1 MDDIKE
7 ELAYLIGKITG
18 DGNLDKVFTCRFI
31 GQEEDL
37 IKLSNLIYS
46 KFNIPQKSLKI
57 RIKKN
62 SYGVAHLLQV
72 NNARLGRELH
82 KYGAPQ
88 GNKTLNKFLAPKW
101 IFSKNIYKK
110 RYLQALFEDEL
121 TTIKIKKCNY
131 ANCPDFKQHK
141 NLGNLNNL
149 KEFLEQLKQM
159 LTDFGIETSHINE
172 TKYTNKR
179 KDGIITKGCYFWIQ
193 RNKQNILRFQDKVGF
208 RLCDRKINSLNECCN
223 IIEKSLNNN
232 FINKSLKT

>member
-7 ELAYLIGKITG
+7 EIAYLVGKITG

-37 IKLSNLIYS
+37 IKLSVLICER
-46 KFNIPQKSLKI
+46 FNIKEKSL
-57 RIKKN
+57 RITKRIN
-62 SYGVAHLLQV
+62 WGISYMLQV
-72 NNARLGRELH
+72 NKSRFGRELH

-88 GNKTLNKFLAPKW
+88 GNKTLNKFLAPEW
-101 IFSKNIYKK
+101 IFSKDIYKK

-141 NLGNLNNL
+141 NLENLDNL
-149 KEFLEQLKQM
+149 KEFLKQLKQM

-172 TKYTNKR
+172 TKYIKKR
-179 KDGIITKGCYFWIQ
+179 KDGNITKGCYFWIQ
-193 RNKQNILRFQDKVGF
+193 HNKQNILRFRDKVGF
-208 RLCDRKINSLNECCN
+208 RLCDRKINSLNECCAT
-223 IIEKSLNNN
+223 IEKSLNNK
-232 FINKSLKT
+232 IYK